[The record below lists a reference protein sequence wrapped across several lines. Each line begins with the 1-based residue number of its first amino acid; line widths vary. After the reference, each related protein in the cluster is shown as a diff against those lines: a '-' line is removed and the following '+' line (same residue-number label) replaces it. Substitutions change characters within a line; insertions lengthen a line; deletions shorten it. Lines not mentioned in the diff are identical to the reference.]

1 MVTLGRCR
9 VTAAVP
15 TTDIGDSFGLATEV
29 GLDHLLASGILGGD
43 IQEFPHC
50 ALGLMAERMDERLTG
65 HAADEGIDH
74 VGVDDVGELIVLLG
88 EALNVLLEGLLRPLP
103 TAMEVP

>member
-1 MVTLGRCR
+1 
-9 VTAAVP
+9 
-15 TTDIGDSFGLATEV
+15 
-29 GLDHLLASGILGGD
+29 
-43 IQEFPHC
+43 
-50 ALGLMAERMDERLTG
+50 MDERLTG